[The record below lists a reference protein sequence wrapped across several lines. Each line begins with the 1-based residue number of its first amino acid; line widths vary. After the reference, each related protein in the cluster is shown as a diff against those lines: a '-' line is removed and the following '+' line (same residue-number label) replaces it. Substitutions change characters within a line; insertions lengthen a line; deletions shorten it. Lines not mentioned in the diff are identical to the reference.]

1 MSSTI
6 TEPPTTIDSPHGR
19 PATLARP
26 AGFWADLT
34 SVALRALR
42 QIPRDPEAVV
52 PAIVVG
58 VFFYAVQIGA
68 LQDITEQQS
77 GGQFDFKAFML
88 PMGIVFTITGVSR
101 AASLVT
107 DIQGGYFDRL
117 LVTPIRRPALLL
129 GLMIA
134 DLLLVLF
141 LATVVTSVGLLVGVR
156 FVTGLTGMLAFVS
169 ICAFWGL
176 AFAGFPYAVALR
188 TGNPAAVNSS
198 WLLFMP
204 FAFLTTAFVPREAMT
219 GWMATTTLYNPVTY
233 LLDALRALI
242 SDGWVTGSLLKGV
255 GAVAAVFAITF
266 GMSMSALKGRV
277 SRG

>member
-1 MSSTI
+1 MSTI
-6 TEPPTTIDSPHGR
+6 TYE
-19 PATLARP
+19 PATVVTDEGRGALARP
-26 AGFWADLT
+26 AGFAADLV
-34 SVALRALR
+34 SVAARALR
-42 QIPRDPEAVV
+42 QIRRDPEAVI

-77 GGQFDFKAFML
+77 GGLLDFKAFML
-88 PMGIVFTITGVSR
+88 PMGIVFTITGISR
-101 AASLVT
+101 AAALVT

-129 GLMIA
+129 GLMAA
-134 DLLLVLF
+134 DLLLVLG
-141 LATVVTSVGLLVGVR
+141 LATIVTAVGLLVGVR
-156 FVTGLTGMLAFVS
+156 FATGLPGLIVFLGLCS
-169 ICAFWGL
+169 FWGL

-219 GWMATTTLYNPVTY
+219 GWMATVTRYNPVTY
-233 LLDALRALI
+233 LLDALRSLI
-242 SDGWVTGSLLKGV
+242 STGWDGEALLAGV
-255 GAVAAVFAITF
+255 GAVTVVFAITF
-266 GMSMSALKGRV
+266 AMAMTALKGRV

>member
-1 MSSTI
+1 MSTI
-6 TEPPTTIDSPHGR
+6 TYQPTTA
-19 PATLARP
+19 PADERTDVPARP
-26 AGFWADLT
+26 AGFSADLI
-34 SVALRALR
+34 SVAARALR
-42 QIPRDPEAVV
+42 QIRRDPEAVI
-52 PAIVVG
+52 PAIIVG

-77 GGQFDFKAFML
+77 GGVLDFKAFML

-101 AASLVT
+101 AAALVT

-129 GLMIA
+129 GLMAA
-134 DLLLVLF
+134 DLLLVLG
-141 LATVVTSVGLLVGVR
+141 LATIVTAVGLLIGVR
-156 FVTGLTGMLAFVS
+156 FATGLLGMAAFLGLCS
-169 ICAFWGL
+169 FWGL

-219 GWMATTTLYNPVTY
+219 GWMATVTGYNPVTY
-233 LLDALRALI
+233 LLDALRSLI
-242 SDGWVTGSLLKGV
+242 SGGWDGQALLAGL
-255 GAVAAVFAITF
+255 GAVTLVFAITF
-266 GMSMSALKGRV
+266 AMSMSALRGRV
-277 SRG
+277 ARG